1 MLHSLT
7 TENQIPTLPKA
18 QIQITPTLP
27 HDQLSSSLSCFKE
40 ADAGVAAQD
49 WPVIPSIEWEL
60 PRSSSIGWAV
70 EPFLRTS
77 HMDWV
82 VFSFRCG
89 WLSSIGKYWVVL
101 SCIRKALLPL
111 EISRLCLSSCSLD
124 HVTSSHQYDQSLKRS
139 DTLLGFVGWNIRI
152 RL

>member
-1 MLHSLT
+1 MLEL
-7 TENQIPTLPKA
+7 LPK
-18 QIQITPTLP
+18 IG
-27 HDQLSSSLSCFKE
+27 QLFHQSSESYPGHQVLGGPLSRSYPLLT
-40 ADAGVAAQD
+40 
-49 WPVIPSIEWEL
+49 WIEWY
-60 PRSSSIGWAV
+60 SVSG
-70 EPFLRTS
+70 
-77 HMDWV
+77 
-82 VFSFRCG
+82 G

-139 DTLLGFVGWNIRI
+139 DILLGFVGWNIRI